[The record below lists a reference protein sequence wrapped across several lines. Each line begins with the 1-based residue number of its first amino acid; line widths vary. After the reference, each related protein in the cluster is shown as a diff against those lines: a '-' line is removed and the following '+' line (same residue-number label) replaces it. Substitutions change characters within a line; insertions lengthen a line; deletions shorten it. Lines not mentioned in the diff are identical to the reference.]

1 MTFLAFLQP
10 KMKIHVYSNFLLVEH
25 CFKTWYIKISFHSI
39 KQSKFTFLWFTCFFL
54 IQLCVYL
61 RMNHSKYSSST
72 LALSIIAVY
81 ASVVVN
87 KLNSSFKEFI
97 KTIIQ
102 WNDKI
107 WYWLLINLMENTLI
121 VQTIDNTS
129 MKISTSLSICNIVY
143 I

>member
-25 CFKTWYIKISFHSI
+25 CFKTWYIKISFYSI
-39 KQSKFTFLWFTCFFL
+39 KQSKFTFFL
-54 IQLCVYL
+54 IHSCVYL
-61 RMNHSKYSSST
+61 RMNHSKYSSYT
-72 LALSIIAVY
+72 LALSIIAFH
-81 ASVVVN
+81 ASVVIN

-97 KTIIQ
+97 KTRIQ

-107 WYWLLINLMENTLI
+107 WYQLRINLMENTLI

-129 MKISTSLSICNIVY
+129 MKISTSLFICNVVHINE
-143 I
+143 